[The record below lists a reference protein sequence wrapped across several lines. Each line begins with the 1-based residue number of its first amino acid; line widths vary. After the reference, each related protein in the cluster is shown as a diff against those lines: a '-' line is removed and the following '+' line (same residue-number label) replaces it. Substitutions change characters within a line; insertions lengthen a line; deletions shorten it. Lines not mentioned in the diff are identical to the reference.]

1 MTVRALTRRLAGLV
15 LTILVASTLSFFVF
29 NILPGDPAQVIVG
42 LEGSPDSLQAVR
54 AELGLDRPLGTRFLA
69 WLGGLARGDLGRSI
83 HYQEQVLGLILRRLP
98 MTATLAAMAILI
110 AAAIGLPLGV
120 LAAARRGQAV
130 DWWASLFLQLGLAI
144 PAFWLGL
151 LAILAFSLG
160 LRLLPPGG
168 YAGDGDGL
176 LSGLRYLVLPALTLA
191 VGRAAVLT
199 RLTRASMNEVLSA
212 NFIQVARGKGVPERR
227 VLFRHGLRNAVIPV
241 VTSAGL
247 QVGALLAGSVVV
259 ERVFALPGLGT
270 LLLTAVS
277 NRDLPLVQGL
287 VVFFV
292 VMISLV
298 NLAVDASYGFIDPR
312 TRAGEMGG

>member
-1 MTVRALTRRLAGLV
+1 MRAIGRRLAGLV
-15 LTILVASTLSFFVF
+15 LTILIASTLSFFVF

-54 AELGLDRPLGTRFLA
+54 AELGLDRPLGVRFVT
-69 WLGGLARGDLGRSI
+69 WIGGLTHGDLGRSI
-83 HYQEQVLGLILRRLP
+83 HYQQSVLSLIVGRLP
-98 MTATLAAMAILI
+98 LTAALAALAIFI
-110 AAAIGLPLGV
+110 AAAIGIPLGV
-120 LAAARRGQAV
+120 FAAARRGQAV
-130 DWWASLFLQLGLAI
+130 DWWATLFLQLGLAI
-144 PAFWLGL
+144 PAFWLG
-151 LAILAFSLG
+151 ILGIMAFSLG

-168 YAGDGDGL
+168 YAGSGEGFLAGL
-176 LSGLRYLVLPALTLA
+176 EYLILPALTLA

-199 RLTRASMNEVLSA
+199 RLTRASMSESLAA
-212 NFIQVARGKGVPERR
+212 NYIQAARGKGVPEGR

-270 LLLTAVS
+270 LLLTGVS

-292 VMISLV
+292 VVVSLI
-298 NLAVDASYGFIDPR
+298 NLAVDLSYGVIDPR
-312 TRAGEMGG
+312 TRSEEVGG

>member
-1 MTVRALTRRLAGLV
+1 MTVRAMMRRLAGLV
-15 LTILVASTLSFFVF
+15 LTILIASTLSFFVF

-42 LEGSPDSLQAVR
+42 LEGSPESLQAVR
-54 AELGLDRPLGTRFLA
+54 AELGLNRPLGVRFGA

-83 HYQEQVLGLILRRLP
+83 HYQQSVLSLIVGRLP
-98 MTATLAAMAILI
+98 LTAVLAALAILI
-110 AAAIGLPLGV
+110 AAAIGVPLGV

-130 DWWASLFLQLGLAI
+130 DWWATLFLQLGLAI
-144 PAFWLGL
+144 PAFWLG
-151 LAILAFSLG
+151 ILGIMAFSLG

-168 YAGDGDGL
+168 YAGSGEGFFTGL
-176 LSGLRYLVLPALTLA
+176 GYLVLPALTLA

-199 RLTRASMNEVLSA
+199 RLTRASMNEALSA
-212 NFIQVARGKGVPERR
+212 NFIQAARGKGVPEGR

-241 VTSAGL
+241 LTSAGL

-270 LLLTAVS
+270 LLLMGVS

-292 VMISLV
+292 TIVSLV
-298 NLAVDASYGFIDPR
+298 NLAVDLSYGAIDPR
-312 TRAGEMGG
+312 TRAGEVAQ